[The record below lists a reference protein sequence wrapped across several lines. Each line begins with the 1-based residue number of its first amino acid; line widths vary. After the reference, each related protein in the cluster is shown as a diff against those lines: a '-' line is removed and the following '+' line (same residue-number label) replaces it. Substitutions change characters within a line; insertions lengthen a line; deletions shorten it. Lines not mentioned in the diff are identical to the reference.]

1 MKQIGYAEARN
12 IIKAGDVISFG
23 GKGFISNVIKE
34 VTDCA
39 VSHVGIILSTQ
50 VDFGLSLVQII
61 ESTSLGDGFAGVQV
75 NRMSDRVKDYD
86 GEIWLLPLK
95 QEVREAID
103 IISLV
108 YFLISQKGK
117 EYDTPQAIGSAI
129 DFLPEQRED
138 LDKLFCSELVFSALE
153 TVGAVPSGN
162 ASEQTP
168 ADVCSLGI
176 YNAPIQIK
184 GDLKEMFS

>member
-1 MKQIGYAEARN
+1 M
-12 IIKAGDVISFG
+12 
-23 GKGFISNVIKE
+23 
-34 VTDCA
+34 
-39 VSHVGIILSTQ
+39 
-50 VDFGLSLVQII
+50 
-61 ESTSLGDGFAGVQV
+61 
-75 NRMSDRVKDYD
+75 
-86 GEIWLLPLK
+86 K
-95 QEVREAID
+95 QEVREEID